1 MDREAFRT
9 EVTTA
14 MVGNLSQIETFLAP
28 VGGRDESLTAL
39 KQRLHTAADAY
50 ATMLQEPETAEQA
63 AISLVHALFG
73 AHSFSDPPS
82 DWWKTE
88 AGQAVA
94 YAIGYHRERAY
105 RSDVQAILGISR
117 QRVHELIAKDVL
129 VEDNLGITAESI
141 RARVRSQRAM

>member
-39 KQRLHTAADAY
+39 KQRLHVAADAY
-50 ATMLQEPETAEQA
+50 ATMLQEPDTAEQA

-73 AHSFSDPPS
+73 SVGDPPV

-94 YAIGYHRERAY
+94 HAIGYHRERAY
-105 RSDVQAILGISR
+105 RADVQAILGISR